1 MDKIFCLLSVVLYFF
16 APMHYSFE
24 YCLVLFI
31 SVVFN
36 AYYIFSKDKKNEI
49 VGFNSIF
56 SLSLILVT
64 YIFPLFVYEVFP
76 NYSLFGYAYNEK
88 VITKST
94 ALVNVAYSCYAVGY
108 LMVLENK
115 PRRILNIRNSLYEFP
130 TLVSKSRIPIFRRC
144 VLFLFSVVVVAG
156 GLTFFK
162 KQYSGEDAGA
172 MGGILSFVWLV
183 FQTFCILFTCI
194 NLKYNDKKSFLLLAL
209 IMFLLLAVGSR
220 TLPLCIVSLIFYA
233 FCLKRKYSLKR
244 ILLYVVFAFIVFSIV
259 GRLRLGPEQDLSG
272 ISANELG
279 VLNYFED
286 FIVCSRNQYVIYDF
300 VQRKGV
306 TFGISALGYV
316 LAVVPF
322 SQSIV
327 CSLFGLSD
335 ADLRSEVLTTKW
347 ASSDA
352 GLGTHIVGDVY
363 LAFGLFG
370 VIFLFYLLGYI
381 VAKSRRYMFLGNR
394 KGTII
399 YLILLSGAM
408 FMCRGSYFYSLKN
421 IVWSLI
427 IVSLFGIIKKRR
439 KK

>member
-1 MDKIFCLLSVVLYFF
+1 M
-16 APMHYSFE
+16 
-24 YCLVLFI
+24 
-31 SVVFN
+31 
-36 AYYIFSKDKKNEI
+36 
-49 VGFNSIF
+49 
-56 SLSLILVT
+56 
-64 YIFPLFVYEVFP
+64 
-76 NYSLFGYAYNEK
+76 
-88 VITKST
+88 
-94 ALVNVAYSCYAVGY
+94 
-108 LMVLENK
+108 
-115 PRRILNIRNSLYEFP
+115 
-130 TLVSKSRIPIFRRC
+130 
-144 VLFLFSVVVVAG
+144 
-156 GLTFFK
+156 
-162 KQYSGEDAGA
+162 
-172 MGGILSFVWLV
+172 
-183 FQTFCILFTCI
+183 
-194 NLKYNDKKSFLLLAL
+194 
-209 IMFLLLAVGSR
+209 
-220 TLPLCIVSLIFYA
+220 PLCIVSLIFYA

-259 GRLRLGPEQDLSG
+259 GRLRLGPDQDLSG

-370 VIFLFYLLGYI
+370 VIFLFYLL
-381 VAKSRRYMFLGNR
+381 
-394 KGTII
+394 T
-399 YLILLSGAM
+399 YLICLYL
-408 FMCRGSYFYSLKN
+408 
-421 IVWSLI
+421 
-427 IVSLFGIIKKRR
+427 
-439 KK
+439 